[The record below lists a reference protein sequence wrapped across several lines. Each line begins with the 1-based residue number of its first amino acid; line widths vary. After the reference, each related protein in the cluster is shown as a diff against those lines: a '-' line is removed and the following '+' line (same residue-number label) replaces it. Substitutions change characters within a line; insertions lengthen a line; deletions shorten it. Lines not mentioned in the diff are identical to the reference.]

1 MLLIKKP
8 HQIHVMNVCFKKYL
22 RVNKQKIAF
31 KNVELFKFF
40 SLGFM
45 NNYISNVLLFLKL
58 LFSSVFSSQI

>member
-1 MLLIKKP
+1 
-8 HQIHVMNVCFKKYL
+8 MNVCFKKYL